1 MKKIIALVDCNSFYA
16 SCERLF
22 APRLEKKPVV
32 VLSNNDGCVIAR
44 TDEAKALGIPMGMP
58 HFQIRELIKK
68 HHVHI
73 FSSNYTLYGDLSARV
88 MKTLA
93 RFTPDLEI
101 YSIDEAFLDLTGIS
115 NIEAHAL
122 EIRSAIKREIG
133 IPVCVGIGTTK
144 VLAKVANR
152 IAKKR
157 KQYVGVFDLSDS
169 DKHDDILKTIEVGD
183 IWGIGGQS
191 TKKLNQLGI
200 CNAKQLRD
208 FNGTS
213 IQKLLTIVGRRI
225 VEELQGI
232 NCIPFEKIAKPR
244 KQIVCARGF
253 GKKVTELDELLGA
266 CATYVTVCSE
276 KLRRQKSLCNY
287 IQVFVQTN
295 PFAPNEPQY
304 FNSFGMKLLEAT
316 DVTPILSQIAQA
328 CLKRIFRKG
337 YIYKR
342 VGIVFGDLQP
352 NRNQQ
357 ISFFQAA
364 TPEKIKIMKI
374 MDQINQKMGRN
385 TLRYADVPYD
395 PEWKMLQKNKSPC
408 FTTRWNEIFTVR
420 I

>member
-1 MKKIIALVDCNSFYA
+1 MNKMIALVDCNSFYA

-22 APRLEKKPVV
+22 APHLEKQPIV

-44 TDEAKALGIPMGMP
+44 TDEAKALGIPMGAPM
-58 HFQIRELIKK
+58 FEYKELIEKNK
-68 HHVHI
+68 VHV

-115 NIEAHAL
+115 NIEEHCR
-122 EIRSAIKREIG
+122 EIRRVIKREVG
-133 IPVCVGIGTTK
+133 LPVCVGIGSTK

-157 KQYVGVFDLSDS
+157 KEHSGVFDLSDQ
-169 DKHDDILKTIEVGD
+169 KNHDNILKTVEVGD

-191 TKKLNQLGI
+191 TKKLNNIGI
-200 CNAKQLRD
+200 YNAQQLRD

-232 NCIPFEKIAKPR
+232 NCIPFEKVSKPR

-253 GKKVTELDELLGA
+253 GKKVTHLDDLLEA
-266 CATYVTVCSE
+266 CATYVSVCTE

-287 IQVFVQTN
+287 IHVFVHTN
-295 PFAPNEPQY
+295 PFGNQPQY
-304 FNSFGMKLLEAT
+304 FNSMGVKLLEPT
-316 DVTPILSQIAQA
+316 DLSSMLDQVAQK
-328 CLKRIFRKG
+328 CMKKMYRKG
-337 YIYKR
+337 YVYKR
-342 VGIVFGDLQP
+342 VGIVLGDLQS
-352 NRNQQ
+352 NTHQQ
-357 ISFFQAA
+357 LSLISTQS
-364 TPEKIKIMKI
+364 PKKIKLMKV
-374 MDQINQKMGRN
+374 MDEINHKLGRS
-385 TLRYADVPYD
+385 TVRYGNVPIR
-395 PEWKMLQKNKSPC
+395 PLWKMLQKNKTPC
-408 FTTRWNEIFTVR
+408 FTTRWNELLTVR